1 MLIIPEK
8 EVPKFK
14 RLLVTYYEDKDN
26 GKIME
31 FMKSKCIKTFWLV
44 GNFWKDFFAKSSLN
58 LETRYNERVS
68 WSWICLH
75 AFFWDLVKS
84 RQKVITFIITII
96 LTKVITFSIIVYR
109 KMGGDCVLSKKRI
122 ELPETHTATEF
133 LRGQASRIFDDVAK
147 NNKIVVVVKHS
158 KPQNVIMSYEE
169 YKKLTKEEG

>member
-1 MLIIPEK
+1 
-8 EVPKFK
+8 
-14 RLLVTYYEDKDN
+14 
-26 GKIME
+26 
-31 FMKSKCIKTFWLV
+31 MKSI
-44 GNFWKDFFAKSSLN
+44 
-58 LETRYNERVS
+58 
-68 WSWICLH
+68 
-75 AFFWDLVKS
+75 
-84 RQKVITFIITII
+84 QKVITFIIIII